1 MPVITNNIAAATSL
15 RYTNQS
21 TELQDKY
28 LAQLSSGSRVQKA
41 SDDAASLAIGTKL
54 QTDAAVL
61 GQASVNGSNAT
72 ALLNTADGAYA
83 QIGDILQR
91 LKVLSTEAQSGTN
104 DTTSLTNINKEY
116 SDLVSEV
123 NSIATSTRF
132 NGVSLLDGNGTA
144 GSAYTATFLL
154 GTTSSDTVVVSVANV
169 GTASSNGLNT
179 ISGTSVSSTSNAAS
193 ASSALDTAISTLTGA
208 RAQLGAD
215 LSRVTF
221 RQNVVNVAQENASA
235 GASTLLDADVAQVE
249 SQFNSAQ
256 VLTESGIAALQ
267 KANSIPQ
274 ELLNL
279 LKS

>member
-1 MPVITNNIAAATSL
+1 MPVISNNLAAATTL

-21 TELQDKY
+21 TQSQNKY

-41 SDDAASLAIGTKL
+41 SDDAASLAIGSKL
-54 QTDAAVL
+54 KADAAVL
-61 GQASVNGSNAT
+61 GQASVNGANAT
-72 ALLNTADGAYA
+72 SLLNTADGAYA

-91 LKVLSTEAQSGTN
+91 MKVLTTEAQSGTN

-116 SDLVSEV
+116 TDLLSEV
-123 NSIATSTRF
+123 NSIATSSRF
-132 NGVSLLDGNGTA
+132 NGVSLLDGNATA

-154 GTTSSDTVVVSVANV
+154 GTTSSDTVIVSVTNV
-169 GTASSNGLNT
+169 GTAASNGLNT
-179 ISGTSVSSTSNAAS
+179 ISGTSVSSTSNAAT
-193 ASSALDTAISTLTGA
+193 ASSALDTAISTLSGA

-249 SQFNSAQ
+249 TQFNSAQ